1 MHNTDMD
8 FREWRAQLRG
18 AVFRGDGEHVAA
30 LVASDGQPTNSLQLL
45 GEGLL
50 ASVAQGVDA
59 APELAKLAARAL
71 RERDWYGDA
80 ELADQIEGLLG
91 TRAMP
96 SLRPL
101 TIDLDVLGDIL
112 EGDPFQGMGR
122 IDLET
127 GEAWPQFEIQYA
139 ETVGEEE
146 PDRWLW
152 VTPEGPGAVL
162 RDARLFT
169 DAVAD
174 EGLQASLRSALEGDE
189 PLREFERVLEDFPS
203 ELDQWHA
210 LSEDHK
216 RGRTRSWLA
225 AAGFSQA
232 IPAEPRM

>member
-1 MHNTDMD
+1 MD
-8 FREWRAQLRG
+8 FREWRAQMRG
-18 AVFRGDGEHVAA
+18 AVFRGDGP
-30 LVASDGQPTNSLQLL
+30 LVAGLVADDVQPLSSLQLV

-50 ASVAQGVDA
+50 AALAQGVEA
-59 APELAKLAARAL
+59 APDLAGLAAKAL
-71 RERDWYGDA
+71 RERDWYGDG

-96 SLRPL
+96 GLRP
-101 TIDLDVLGDIL
+101 IGVDLDVLGNIL
-112 EGDPFQGMGR
+112 EGDPLQGMGR

-127 GEAWPQFEIQYA
+127 GEAWPQAEINYA

-152 VTPEGPGAVL
+152 VTPEGSEATY
-162 RDARLFT
+162 RDMQLFI

-174 EGLQASLRSALEGDE
+174 TELQASLQAAIEGQDAF
-189 PLREFERVLEDFPS
+189 LDFDRVLDDFPS

-210 LSEDHK
+210 VSEDRK

-232 IPAEPRM
+232 IPTEPRM